1 MRRNPFYGAF
11 LGPACLIIIIDLIIF
26 LRLFNLIK
34 RTYYSD
40 VISQTGSECEA
51 EMAAEENALVIQ
63 PDPLPSGEENT
74 ETMDKSALPDIDEM
88 TDLLRGNCVI
98 LLVVVVNVALGIMLI
113 RYQQHRVLHI
123 ALSCLFVVAL
133 VMLGL
138 AIFIFHCYRKEK
150 IRLLW
155 RKHSCKCLCLPGKKY
170 EVQQE
175 TTEADTVEQTPAAN
189 TANGEAGQFS
199 GEEIHSAKNLLSLG
213 DGDSQSN
220 VSLPSSAAI
229 TLDKHVVCLPE
240 KEVEGQTE
248 KASSVS
254 DKQSWASAP
263 LPWQYKPRGQLLKNP
278 PGYRH
283 SYTENG
289 CTMPSADE
297 CHRAPLAPPEGTASS
312 VESSV
317 QLPTDT
323 ASIIA
328 PSEGPPSVRDG
339 VEAVNVSRN
348 ANTSCSASEV
358 SMPID
363 PPTTKKRPPI
373 PGSSSHGSDGAPPV
387 AFKKIRQPV
396 PAVRDSATVP
406 RPAATTQELLDHYSI
421 PAATTNSI
429 PRHIPRDHVVVRER
443 YHIPYEPRAVS
454 EKPRDHYQILPL
466 PTNRRD
472 HCVLQPSHDQYQD
485 PRGQHVA
492 TNPHNQYQVPPEHYP
507 VPGDQNPG
515 QRTYDANQVSSPS
528 QARPYDYYHLPCDIA
543 STPRA
548 HDLYQMA
555 RDLAT
560 PRSYDSPSQGPHDLS
575 PGQRSHDQSQIR
587 PEHIHISH
595 EPPALGPRSPDH
607 DFISHEPT
615 FGPRSP
621 GHSQVSHDSSVGQRS
636 HDHYQVPRDHMARDQ
651 PPTERPYDN
660 IPVPSDHSSVQRTH
674 ERNVLPFS
682 ESELSREQSQATRDQ
697 HMTND
702 TIRGPTQEGMARSHD
717 QYAGEGPREQLQALN
732 SGEKSTSADQ
742 RPGVPLD
749 KSGVR
754 SQNAPHGTREQ
765 PKGIHVS
772 RRRARNPYQ
781 IARHIHQNLG
791 IQTRSHDGQPRRSTR
806 VPSEQNSQP
815 LKTHSNLQVPSPG
828 ETPKERTP
836 RSSTSSWKEDRPK
849 LAQREWVS
857 DMPKAAVFVPV
868 PHMKSTT
875 PEPPR
880 NETSV

>member
-1 MRRNPFYGAF
+1 
-11 LGPACLIIIIDLIIF
+11 
-26 LRLFNLIK
+26 
-34 RTYYSD
+34 
-40 VISQTGSECEA
+40 
-51 EMAAEENALVIQ
+51 MAAEENALVIQ
-63 PDPLPSGEENT
+63 PEPSPSGEEN
-74 ETMDKSALPDIDEM
+74 MDKSALPDIDEM
-88 TDLLRGNCVI
+88 TDLLRGHCVI
-98 LLVVVVNVALGIMLI
+98 LLVFVVSVALGIMLI
-113 RYQQHRVLHI
+113 RYQQHRVLYI

-133 VMLGL
+133 VLLGL
-138 AIFIFHCYRKEK
+138 VIFIFHCYRKEK

-155 RKHSCKCLCLPGKKY
+155 RKHSCKCRCLPGKKY
-170 EVQQE
+170 EIQQE
-175 TTEADTVEQTPAAN
+175 TTEADTVEQITAAN

-199 GEEIHSAKNLLSLG
+199 GEEIHGAKG

-240 KEVEGQTE
+240 KEVEVQTE

-263 LPWQYKPRGQLLKNP
+263 LPWQYKSRGKLLKNP

-283 SYTENG
+283 SYTENE
-289 CTMPSADE
+289 CTAPTSDE
-297 CHRAPLAPPEGTASS
+297 RRRAPLAPPEGTASS

-339 VEAVNVSRN
+339 VEAANVSRN
-348 ANTSCSASEV
+348 TNMSCSASEV
-358 SMPID
+358 SIPID
-363 PPTTKKRPPI
+363 LPATKKRPPI

-396 PAVRDSATVP
+396 PAVRDIPAVQG
-406 RPAATTQELLDHYSI
+406 PAATTQELIDHYSI

-472 HCVLQPSHDQYQD
+472 HYLLQPGHDQYQD
-485 PRGQHVA
+485 PRGQHVG
-492 TNPHNQYQVPPEHYP
+492 TNPHNQYQVQPEHYP

-515 QRTYDANQVSSPS
+515 KRTTYDVNQVLSPT
-528 QARPYDYYHLPCDIA
+528 QTRPYDYYHLPCDIA

-555 RDLAT
+555 RDLT
-560 PRSYDSPSQGPHDLS
+560 TSRSYDNYQVPHGESPSQGPHDLS
-575 PGQRSHDQSQIR
+575 PGQRTHEQSQIR
-587 PEHIHISH
+587 PESILISN
-595 EPPALGPRSPDH
+595 EPALSARSSEH
-607 DFISHEPT
+607 DFISHEQA

-621 GHSQVSHDSSVGQRS
+621 GHSQVSHDSSVGQKS
-636 HDHYQVPRDHMARDQ
+636 HDHYQVPRDHKARDQ
-651 PPTERPYDN
+651 LPTERPYDN

-674 ERNVLPFS
+674 ERNVLPIC
-682 ESELSREQSQATRDQ
+682 ENELSREPSQATRDQ

-702 TIRGPTQEGMARSHD
+702 TIHGPSQEGMERSHD
-717 QYAGEGPREQLQALN
+717 QYAGEGPREQPQALN
-732 SGEKSTSADQ
+732 SSEKSTTADQ

-749 KSGVR
+749 KSGVNP
-754 SQNAPHGTREQ
+754 QNAPRGTREQ

-772 RRRARNPYQ
+772 RRRSRNPYQ

-791 IQTRSHDGQPRRSTR
+791 MQTRSHDGQPRRFTR
-806 VPSEQNSQP
+806 VPGEQNSQP

-828 ETPKERTP
+828 ETAKERTP
-836 RSSTSSWKEDRPK
+836 RSSTSSWKDDRPK
-849 LAQREWVS
+849 PRQREWVS
-857 DMPKAAVFVPV
+857 DVPKAAVFVPV
-868 PHMKSTT
+868 PHLKSTT
-875 PEPPR
+875 PQPPH